1 MAIYEQINM
10 GSGPGAGDGETARGA
25 YIITND
31 NFTLLETLLINAQTG
46 IAYETDIDDQ
56 NGMVTMDN
64 ALANTVTIPANA
76 SVAYPVGTQLFFMQ
90 LGVGQ
95 TTITITSDTLNGPIA
110 APFECREQYVPVT
123 ALKVDTTEWIITG
136 NLTGA

>member
-1 MAIYEQINM
+1 MATYTQINM

-25 YIITND
+25 YTITND

-46 IAYETDIDDQ
+46 TVYEAVLADQ
-56 NGMVTMDN
+56 NGIITMDN

-76 SVAYPVGTQLFFMQ
+76 SVAFPVGTQLFFMQ

-110 APFECREQYVPVT
+110 APFTIREQYVPVT
-123 ALKVDTTEWIITG
+123 AVKLAATEWAITG